1 MNLAIGE
8 LSQRTSVKVPTIRY
22 YEQIGLLAS
31 PFRTEGRQRRYG
43 PGEVKRLNFI
53 RHAREL
59 GFDIEDI
66 RQLLALSAEPQGS
79 CHQADSIARHHLD
92 EIETRI
98 TRLNALSA
106 ELRRMVD
113 ECGHG
118 RICEC
123 RIVEIISDHGLC
135 EHEKH

>member
-8 LSQRTSVKVPTIRY
+8 LARRTGVKIPTIRY
-22 YEQIGLLAS
+22 YEQIGLL
-31 PFRTEGRQRRYG
+31 PEPPRTEGRQRRYG
-43 PGEVKRLNFI
+43 MDEVKRLNFI

-59 GFDIEDI
+59 AFDVDDI
-66 RQLLALSAEPQGS
+66 RQLLALSESPQRS
-79 CHQADSIARHHLD
+79 CHEADSIAIRHLAR
-92 EIETRI
+92 IEERI
-98 TRLNALSA
+98 GRLEALRD

-123 RIVEIISDHGLC
+123 RIVEVISDHANCG
-135 EHEKH
+135 HEAH